1 MVLLIINWKKL
12 KNQIPSSFKIKGKT
26 WEVLWIEE
34 FEENNDGTRN
44 IGETRFIEKQ
54 VVLAKKLSPKLTVH
68 TFIHEIFHV
77 ISYDTNANLTE
88 KQVLALEKATP
99 YLLEIF
105 KGLNS

>member
-1 MVLLIINWKKL
+1 MVNWKKL

-26 WEVLWIEE
+26 WEVLWVDQFIE
-34 FEENNDGTRN
+34 DH
-44 IGETRFIEKQ
+44 IGETRFDKRQ
-54 VVLAKKLSPKLTVH
+54 VVLKNKLSPKLTVH

-77 ISYDTNANLTE
+77 ISYDTDANLTE